1 MNDAFSLHRL
11 YYLLRADFITGYR
24 SLLISSAG
32 LAALILVAAMIVP
45 SYHFPVSD
53 FHRTPSFHRAAFTI
67 LLFTWG
73 IIASSRAFG
82 ALHDK
87 TRNEAYLLLPASALE
102 KTLARLLTVT
112 VGMVTYLLVF
122 GTVVSVIVESLNL
135 LFFGRR
141 HGFFDPFDP
150 IVWDRIS
157 LYIVVQ
163 SLYFL
168 GAAWFRRAHF
178 IKTTLAIALA
188 FIALATL
195 ALIAFRIA
203 FADLWSLTW
212 DVPYALAALH
222 DWFTGTGP
230 GVLLAVKLL
239 LPIAC
244 WCIAWLRVTEA
255 QTSDGV

>member
-1 MNDAFSLHRL
+1 MNDILSLRRL
-11 YYLLRADFITGYR
+11 CYLLRGDLITGYR

-32 LAALILVAAMIVP
+32 VAAVILVAAMIVP
-45 SYHFPVSD
+45 SHHFPVSG
-53 FHRTPSFHRAAFTI
+53 FHLTTSFHRAAFTI

-87 TRNEAYLLLPASALE
+87 TRNESYLLLPASALE

-112 VGMVTYLLVF
+112 VGMVAYLLVF
-122 GTVVSVIVESLNL
+122 STVVSVIVELLNL

-157 LYIVVQ
+157 LYIVIQ

-188 FIALATL
+188 FIASATL
-195 ALIAFRIA
+195 ALIALRIA
-203 FADLWSLTW
+203 FADLWSVTW
-212 DVPYALAALH
+212 DIPYAFAALH
-222 DWFTGTGP
+222 DWFTDTGP
-230 GVLLAVKLL
+230 GVMVAVKRLL
-239 LPIAC
+239 TIAC
-244 WCIAWLRVTEA
+244 WCIAWLRVSEA

>member
-1 MNDAFSLHRL
+1 MNHALALPRL
-11 YYLLRADFITGYR
+11 WYLLRGDFITGYR
-24 SLLISSAG
+24 SLLVSSAG
-32 LAALILVAAMIVP
+32 LAAVILVVAMIAP
-45 SYHFPVSD
+45 SDYHGFSN
-53 FHRTPSFHRAAFTI
+53 FHRAAFTI
-67 LLFTWG
+67 VLFTWG
-73 IIASSRAFG
+73 IIATSRAFVS
-82 ALHDK
+82 LHDK

-112 VGMVTYLLVF
+112 VGFVAYLLMF
-122 GTVVSVIVESLNL
+122 GTVVSVVVESLNL
-135 LFFGRR
+135 LFFGNR
-141 HGFFDPFDP
+141 HRFFDPFDP

-188 FIALATL
+188 FIALAAL
-195 ALIAFRIA
+195 ALTALRIA
-203 FADLWSLTW
+203 FADLWSVTW
-212 DVPYALAALH
+212 DIPHALAALH
-222 DWFTGTGP
+222 DWFTSTGP

-244 WCIAWLRVTEA
+244 WCIAWLRITEA